1 MLRIGVLASHQ
12 GTNFEAICKACT
24 IGEIDGIVTILIC
37 NNSSAPV
44 IDRARHYHIQ
54 TAHLSSRTHADAAG
68 LDLAIVDTLRSAQ
81 VDLVVLAGYMKEL
94 GKHTLSTWRDRLI
107 NVHPALLPRYGG
119 KGMYG
124 KRVHEA
130 VLENGDK
137 ETGVTVH
144 QVVGDYDTGPVVL
157 QEHLP
162 VLSDDTPAS
171 LAARVRELEHKALI
185 RAINQLGTG
194 IKKCQS
200 E

>member
-12 GTNFEAICKACT
+12 GSNFEAICKACT
-24 IGEIDGIVTILIC
+24 MGEINGIVTVLIS
-37 NNSSAPV
+37 NNSGAPV

-54 TAHLSSRTHADAAG
+54 TTHLSSRTHPDAAG
-68 LDLAIVDTLRSAQ
+68 LDLAILNALRSAK
-81 VDLVVLAGYMKEL
+81 VDLVVLAGYMKKL
-94 GKHTLSTWRDRLI
+94 GDHTLATYRDRLI
-107 NVHPALLPRYGG
+107 NVHPALLPRHGG

-124 KRVHEA
+124 NRVHEA
-130 VLENGDK
+130 VLDAGDK

-144 QVVGDYDTGPVVL
+144 QVIGDYDTGPIVL
-157 QEHLP
+157 QERLP
-162 VLSDDTPAS
+162 VLGDDTPTS

-194 IKKCQS
+194 IRKCQS